1 MSGHRAH
8 LAQGDVWA
16 AEGRLRERVGGGVG
30 EVRGARVTAS
40 GLAHQQW
47 NSGDVHEADFDLEA
61 VAAWYGERGVPWGLR
76 IPVGLGPR
84 PGRHLFTKRCM
95 TVEPEQFV
103 GVGHAEL
110 RRATSDDLGGAVYV
124 DSTAFGYPAE
134 ASAGWL
140 APMVEAGTVWL
151 AEVGGRVV
159 GAARSVVTDGWA
171 GPAVGVF
178 GVGVLPEYRRRGIG
192 SALTSHLVAEGFAAG
207 AKFAHLNPDT
217 GDAGR
222 LYERLG
228 FVEAPGL
235 DVFADCR

>member
-1 MSGHRAH
+1 MVHRAQ

-16 AEGRLRERVGGGVG
+16 AEGRLRERVGGGAG
-30 EVRGARVTAS
+30 AVRGARLMAS
-40 GLAHQQW
+40 GLPHPQW
-47 NSGDVHEADFDLEA
+47 NNGDVHEADFDLEA
-61 VAAWYGERGVPWGLR
+61 VVAWYGERAVAWGLR

-84 PGRHLFTKRCM
+84 PGRYLFTERCM
-95 TVEPEQFV
+95 TLEPEQFV
-103 GVGHAEL
+103 GAGRAEL
-110 RRATSDDLGGAVYV
+110 RRATSADLGDVVLV
-124 DSTAFGYPAE
+124 DSTAFGYPGE

-151 AEVGGRVV
+151 AEVGGRTV
-159 GAARSVVTDGWA
+159 GVAWSVVTDEWA

-192 SALTSHLVAEGFAAG
+192 SALTNHLVAEGFAAG

-217 GDAGR
+217 EEAGR